1 MWITRTSINQP
12 VFATMVMLA
21 LVVLGVFSYRLL
33 PVEQMPEINMPRVFI
48 SVPYPGASPEA
59 IESDVIKPIENVVNS
74 VDGVK
79 NLFGTAREGVALLE
93 IEFRLDTD
101 IAVAAQEVRDKVAQ
115 IRSSLPRDIRD
126 PTISRA
132 TNDTTQGPV
141 VALVVY
147 SDKRSLREVSTLTDQ
162 QIVKR
167 LQNSPGVGNVYV
179 SGEFSGSLNI
189 TTPAFAS
196 TAGTTFVA
204 KIDGTG
210 ATAWAKQLANAE
222 ISALTT
228 GADGSLYV
236 AGVVSG
242 AVDLGGG
249 AVTYSGSPDPFIAHY
264 AADGS
269 HVWSRVFAGAVG
281 NQTAVSIA
289 VAANG
294 TTWVGYEYQGT
305 IDFGMGSVTTQGGT
319 DIAIIGYVP

>member
-1 MWITRTSINQP
+1 VTSTT
-12 VFATMVMLA
+12 FYSLA
-21 LVVLGVFSYRLL
+21 LTKLALTGFSHSWTKQY
-33 PVEQMPEINMPRVFI
+33 
-48 SVPYPGASPEA
+48 
-59 IESDVIKPIENVVNS
+59 
-74 VDGVK
+74 
-79 NLFGTAREGVALLE
+79 GT
-93 IEFRLDTD
+93 
-101 IAVAAQEVRDKVAQ
+101 
-115 IRSSLPRDIRD
+115 
-126 PTISRA
+126 
-132 TNDTTQGPV
+132 
-141 VALVVY
+141 
-147 SDKRSLREVSTLTDQ
+147 EVSGT
-162 QIVKR
+162 R
-167 LQNSPGVGNVYV
+167 LAADATGNVYV

-236 AGVVSG
+236 AGVVTG